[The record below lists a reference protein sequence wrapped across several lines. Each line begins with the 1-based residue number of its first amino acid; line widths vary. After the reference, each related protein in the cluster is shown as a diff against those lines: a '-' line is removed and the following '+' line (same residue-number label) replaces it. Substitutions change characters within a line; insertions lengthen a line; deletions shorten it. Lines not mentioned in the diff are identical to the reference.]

1 MCRLDCYQ
9 PAISFS
15 SFPLSFAMDP
25 SEHFHE
31 DSHSLNHR
39 SRASSGVSTTRS
51 LLNTLQL
58 SSSPRGAQPLD
69 LSGTQSSSASSQRT
83 TSSPYISPEL
93 AVRHIQGFL
102 PTPASQTSH
111 APFPQLSEDILNAA
125 WFNVQTSQPSDQG
138 PPLLK
143 VDPVDEVPQNSNS
156 STSLPTPQSA
166 NMSAV
171 ASLNFDPMF
180 DMGPRSSYSWSVLE
194 SGNNSGLLGHQ
205 LGHYGSE
212 ASLTPPSGTSS
223 VTASPPRNMSA
234 EQRELKR
241 QQDQA
246 RRNSKNAARMRRA
259 GSGSTYGQSPP
270 VSLAELATPAS
281 LPVYTTGPTQ
291 ISLLA
296 EPPTSLT
303 SAASYSLPTYSTSLP
318 SDPQSQTVFSNPYQ
332 PQPYLQEYQPAYPT
346 TTPPG
351 LPSHY
356 GLADSLLGDD
366 FSQAATALT
375 IPHSRVNLGTHD
387 QQHRQQAP
395 GLIYANAMSMMGPVP
410 GSSPPH
416 HSSAAHV
423 QQQDA
428 AHNVRVVG
436 SRPKPQ
442 CWEHGCNGRQFST
455 FSNLLRHQREKSGQ
469 ATKSVCPNCGAEFTR
484 TTARNGHQQ
493 NDKCKAR
500 RST

>member
-1 MCRLDCYQ
+1 
-9 PAISFS
+9 
-15 SFPLSFAMDP
+15 
-25 SEHFHE
+25 
-31 DSHSLNHR
+31 
-39 SRASSGVSTTRS
+39 
-51 LLNTLQL
+51 
-58 SSSPRGAQPLD
+58 
-69 LSGTQSSSASSQRT
+69 
-83 TSSPYISPEL
+83 
-93 AVRHIQGFL
+93 
-102 PTPASQTSH
+102 
-111 APFPQLSEDILNAA
+111 
-125 WFNVQTSQPSDQG
+125 
-138 PPLLK
+138 
-143 VDPVDEVPQNSNS
+143 
-156 STSLPTPQSA
+156 
-166 NMSAV
+166 MSAV

-356 GLADSLLGDD
+356 G
-366 FSQAATALT
+366 
-375 IPHSRVNLGTHD
+375 RVNLGTHD

>member
-1 MCRLDCYQ
+1 
-9 PAISFS
+9 
-15 SFPLSFAMDP
+15 
-25 SEHFHE
+25 
-31 DSHSLNHR
+31 
-39 SRASSGVSTTRS
+39 
-51 LLNTLQL
+51 
-58 SSSPRGAQPLD
+58 
-69 LSGTQSSSASSQRT
+69 
-83 TSSPYISPEL
+83 
-93 AVRHIQGFL
+93 
-102 PTPASQTSH
+102 
-111 APFPQLSEDILNAA
+111 
-125 WFNVQTSQPSDQG
+125 
-138 PPLLK
+138 
-143 VDPVDEVPQNSNS
+143 
-156 STSLPTPQSA
+156 
-166 NMSAV
+166 MSAV

-180 DMGPRSSYSWSVLE
+180 DMGPRSSYSWS
-194 SGNNSGLLGHQ
+194 GHQ
-205 LGHYGSE
+205 LGNYGSE

-270 VSLAELATPAS
+270 VSIAELATPAS

-332 PQPYLQEYQPAYPT
+332 PQSYLQEYQPAYPT

-375 IPHSRVNLGTHD
+375 LPHSRVNLGAHD
-387 QQHRQQAP
+387 QQYRQQAP
-395 GLIYANAMSMMGPVP
+395 GLMYANAMSMMGPVP

-416 HSSAAHV
+416 HQSAAHV

>member
-1 MCRLDCYQ
+1 
-9 PAISFS
+9 
-15 SFPLSFAMDP
+15 
-25 SEHFHE
+25 
-31 DSHSLNHR
+31 
-39 SRASSGVSTTRS
+39 
-51 LLNTLQL
+51 
-58 SSSPRGAQPLD
+58 
-69 LSGTQSSSASSQRT
+69 
-83 TSSPYISPEL
+83 
-93 AVRHIQGFL
+93 
-102 PTPASQTSH
+102 
-111 APFPQLSEDILNAA
+111 
-125 WFNVQTSQPSDQG
+125 
-138 PPLLK
+138 
-143 VDPVDEVPQNSNS
+143 
-156 STSLPTPQSA
+156 
-166 NMSAV
+166 MSAV

-180 DMGPRSSYSWSVLE
+180 DMGPRSSYSWS
-194 SGNNSGLLGHQ
+194 GHQ

>member
-1 MCRLDCYQ
+1 M
-9 PAISFS
+9 
-15 SFPLSFAMDP
+15 
-25 SEHFHE
+25 
-31 DSHSLNHR
+31 
-39 SRASSGVSTTRS
+39 
-51 LLNTLQL
+51 
-58 SSSPRGAQPLD
+58 
-69 LSGTQSSSASSQRT
+69 
-83 TSSPYISPEL
+83 
-93 AVRHIQGFL
+93 
-102 PTPASQTSH
+102 
-111 APFPQLSEDILNAA
+111 
-125 WFNVQTSQPSDQG
+125 
-138 PPLLK
+138 
-143 VDPVDEVPQNSNS
+143 DEVPQNSNS

-356 GLADSLLGDD
+356 G
-366 FSQAATALT
+366 
-375 IPHSRVNLGTHD
+375 RVNLGTHD
-387 QQHRQQAP
+387 QQHRPQAP

>member
-1 MCRLDCYQ
+1 
-9 PAISFS
+9 
-15 SFPLSFAMDP
+15 
-25 SEHFHE
+25 
-31 DSHSLNHR
+31 
-39 SRASSGVSTTRS
+39 
-51 LLNTLQL
+51 
-58 SSSPRGAQPLD
+58 
-69 LSGTQSSSASSQRT
+69 
-83 TSSPYISPEL
+83 
-93 AVRHIQGFL
+93 
-102 PTPASQTSH
+102 
-111 APFPQLSEDILNAA
+111 
-125 WFNVQTSQPSDQG
+125 
-138 PPLLK
+138 
-143 VDPVDEVPQNSNS
+143 
-156 STSLPTPQSA
+156 
-166 NMSAV
+166 MSAV